1 MSQQQSKTEIVI
13 AAVDKATAT
22 LSAIGAKM
30 DAMTRPAADLSKAF
44 GKLYDATGIGGVKKA
59 VGGLKD
65 SMMGLG
71 AAMVGIG
78 GVYSGSVAAIV
89 MFGNHAAEQGSK
101 IADLA
106 GRYQVGT
113 QMLQVYGS
121 MVADTGG
128 TIEDA
133 AAALGKL
140 KKNMNEAMH
149 GGKEQAAA
157 FAGIGISLEQLKKM
171 SPEQVLEKM
180 SDAFKGSEKDMA
192 KQAVLLELMGKN
204 GTVFMETLNKGAD
217 AARQR
222 YREMQEDGA
231 VLTQEQLKQAKQYD
245 DSWKRLQRTIDGVK
259 NFLGIKLATALEST
273 VQGMQRWIVANRELI
288 EQRFDAFL
296 NKLPAILETGKEV
309 LTGLWEVVEKVSG
322 AFKKMNSVLGPTG
335 TTLLMLSGLISPI
348 IAAALSLFMSLGKV
362 AWIIAN
368 VTGII
373 PALSAGFSALWV
385 VIMAN
390 PFVAIGVAIVAAA
403 VLIYKY
409 WDPIV
414 EFMTEVW
421 SKISEA
427 ASACW
432 DLVAGVVSIAW
443 EKIKSI
449 FDANFFSGLIQGW
462 LQSWQEL
469 GNGIKSIIKSAIP
482 DSLIPDS
489 VKNFKMSVAT
499 DYLTK
504 ITGGTPS
511 ASSSVQGTTTA
522 AAAAQTQ
529 KQDIKNTIKIQ
540 IDSEGRPTV
549 KELAAGST
557 NTQIDVSAGL
567 AMAGGL

>member
-13 AAVDKATAT
+13 AAVDKATST

-44 GKLYDATGIGGVKKA
+44 GKLYDSTGLGGVKKA

-65 SMMGLG
+65 SMLGLG
-71 AAMVGIG
+71 GAVIGIG
-78 GVYSGSVAAIV
+78 GVYAGSVGAIIAW
-89 MFGNHAAEQGSK
+89 GNHAAEAAHK
-101 IADLA
+101 IKDLSA
-106 GRYQVGT
+106 RYQLDS
-113 QMLQVYGS
+113 QMLQVYGT
-121 MVADTGG
+121 MIEETGG
-128 TIEDA
+128 NIEDA

-157 FAGIGISLEQLKKM
+157 FAGVGISLEQLKKM
-171 SPEQVLEKM
+171 SPEQVLQKM
-180 SDAFKGSEKDMA
+180 ADAFKGSEKDMA

-204 GTVFMETLNKGAD
+204 GTVFMEVLNKGAD

-222 YREMQEDGA
+222 YGEMREDGA
-231 VLTQEQLKQAKQYD
+231 MLSQEQLKQAEEYE
-245 DSWKRLQRTIDGVK
+245 SVWKRLQRTLNGIGIT
-259 NFLGIKLATALEST
+259 LGLKFATAIQPLIST
-273 VQGMQRWIVANRELI
+273 MQQLMVANREIIDQKFDEFLKRIPDII
-288 EQRFDAFL
+288 EVGTMMF
-296 NKLPAILETGKEV
+296 K
-309 LTGLWEVVEKVSG
+309 GLWGVVKLVGG
-322 AFKKMNSVLGPTG
+322 AFKSLNGVMGPTG
-335 TTLLMLSGLISPI
+335 TTLLMLSGVMSPVI
-348 IAAALSLFMSLGKV
+348 LSALSLFMSLGKV

-373 PALSAGFSALWV
+373 PALTAGFSALWV
-385 VIMAN
+385 VMMAN
-390 PFVAIGVAIVAAA
+390 PIIAIGAAIVAAA
-403 VLIYKY
+403 VAIYVY

-414 EFMTEVW
+414 EFMTKAW
-421 SKISEA
+421 AKISEA

-443 EKIKSI
+443 DKIKSI
-449 FDANFFSGLIQGW
+449 FDPNFFSSLIQGW

-469 GNGIKSIIKSAIP
+469 GNGIKNVIKSAIP

-557 NTQIDVSAGL
+557 NTRIDVSAGL